1 MFMFICI
8 THMTNADALTIVV
21 WPFKILQ
28 NTISLAGW
36 KALLLTKW
44 ANFKIVDHSTK
55 IWLCSFTSSLV
66 TDYMILNLNSL
77 STPRGKCC
85 FLLGIRQRVN
95 KTIHKVLINAKHTV
109 SIQETVFILH
119 RNNCVLPNIP
129 YDKIQGEK
137 NIYNIYGS
145 HRLLSLTYNMLT
157 AW

>member
-1 MFMFICI
+1 MAI
-8 THMTNADALTIVV
+8 
-21 WPFKILQ
+21 Q
-28 NTISLAGW
+28 NTIKYNILGW
-36 KALLLTKW
+36 LESSSPDKMSKFQNCGSQHPNMTLFLHLHA
-44 ANFKIVDHSTK
+44 
-55 IWLCSFTSSLV
+55 SSLV

-119 RNNCVLPNIP
+119 RNNCVLPNTP

-157 AW
+157 A